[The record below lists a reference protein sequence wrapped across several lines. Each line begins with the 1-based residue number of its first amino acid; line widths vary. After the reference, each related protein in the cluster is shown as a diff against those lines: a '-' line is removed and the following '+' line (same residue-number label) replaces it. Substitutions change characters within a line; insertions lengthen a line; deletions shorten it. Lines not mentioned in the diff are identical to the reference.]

1 MTEDLYRR
9 WEVALK
15 AVAIAGLAIGGVVG
29 VAEYLHTAARESQ
42 KPFLE
47 KQLAF
52 CAEATGAAAIL
63 ATSQDEAARARAKDL
78 FLEMYWGRLGI
89 VEDVRVTQ
97 AMINYRNVVIEGDKG
112 ANSDPPPVLALKIG
126 FACRDLTLAAWQ
138 IRLPPSVQLPHS

>member
-1 MTEDLYRR
+1 MTEDSYRR
-9 WEVALK
+9 WELALK
-15 AVAIAGLAIGGVVG
+15 VLVVAGVAIGGAIG
-29 VAEYLHTAARESQ
+29 VAEYLHTVARESQ

-63 ATSQDEAARARAKDL
+63 ATADDQKARARAKDL
-78 FLEMYWGRLGI
+78 FLEMYWGRLGL

-97 AMINYRNVVIEGDKG
+97 AMINYKHVVIDGNKG
-112 ANSDPPPVLALKIG
+112 STSPPVLALRIG

-138 IRLPPSVQLPHS
+138 VRLPPSVQLPQ